1 MGDGVGGVAAR
12 HGGGVVGW
20 QEVVSLGEVLR
31 GGRSSGRLLVRMWGK
46 VHKEGKAAKTLWT
59 KARISYVVVQA

>member
-1 MGDGVGGVAAR
+1 VGGGVGGVAAGR
-12 HGGGVVGW
+12 GGGMVGW

-31 GGRSSGRLLVRMWGK
+31 GGRSSGRRLVGMWGK